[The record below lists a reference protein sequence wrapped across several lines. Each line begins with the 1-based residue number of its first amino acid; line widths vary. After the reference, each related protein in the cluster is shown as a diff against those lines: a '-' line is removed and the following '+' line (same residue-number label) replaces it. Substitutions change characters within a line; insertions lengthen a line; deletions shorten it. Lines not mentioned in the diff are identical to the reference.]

1 MLGEGTIAIQSLTF
15 TGADRGTVGVSRPLS
30 DPDRVLNG
38 FRDSV
43 TIEPTAPGRETL
55 LAEQAGPVVRGCFVV

>member
-15 TGADRGTVGVSRPLS
+15 TGADGGTVGVSRPLS

-38 FRDSV
+38 FRGSI
-43 TIEPTAPGRETL
+43 TIEPTAPGRQTL